1 MKTTRALLAACTL
14 GLALAACGDSTG
26 TITAPDRALFDGGGF
41 FGSGHRAGSDTTS
54 TRTAASPTEEAA
66 DSTTATAERGG
77 FGFGS
82 GH

>member
-1 MKTTRALLAACTL
+1 MKITRALLAACTL
-14 GLALAACGDSTG
+14 GLALAACDSTPA
-26 TITAPDRALFDGGGF
+26 ITAPDRALLDGGFG

-54 TRTAASPTEEAA
+54 TTTAASPMGETA
-66 DSTTATAERGG
+66 DDTTTTAERGG